1 MLHGGQKFS
10 KLDLTHAYQK
20 LVLSQES
27 CPLLTGNAHDRL
39 FQLKRL
45 QSGVHSAS
53 GIFEREMEKILDK
66 IPFVKVRSD
75 DILISGRDY
84 TEHLQILKS
93 ALSIIKELM
102 DFD

>member
-20 LVLSQES
+20 LVFSQES
-27 CPLLTGNAHDRL
+27 CPLLIGNTHDGL
-39 FQLKRL
+39 FQPKRL

-53 GIFEREMEKILDK
+53 GNFEREMEKILDK
-66 IPFVKVRSD
+66 IPFIKVRSD
-75 DILISGRDY
+75 DILISGRNY

-93 ALSIIKELM
+93 ALSIIK
-102 DFD
+102 